1 MAAIAVKD
9 LRKVFPGSTEPV
21 TAIDGINFEI
31 AEATF
36 VSVVGPSG
44 CGKSTLLNILAGVE
58 QPTEGSATILARST
72 GGRVGYVFQEARL
85 LPWRTVMANMMFVQ
99 KERTPAVREDAKKYL
114 KMVGLEAFE
123 DSFPGQLS
131 GGMQQRAGIAR
142 AFAIKPAALLMDEPF
157 SHLDAFNARQLRRE
171 LATMW
176 LANRTTVVFVT
187 HDVAEAVELS
197 NRIIVME
204 RGGKIR
210 ADFVIDLPYPR
221 DPAEPDVAL
230 FKARVLGQFDDI
242 D

>member
-1 MAAIAVKD
+1 MAAIAVKG
-9 LRKVFPGSTEPV
+9 LRKVFPGATEPV
-21 TAIDGINFEI
+21 IAIDGIDFEI

-36 VSVVGPSG
+36 VSIVGPSG

-58 QPTEGSATILARST
+58 HPTEGSAVILARAS
-72 GGRVGYVFQEARL
+72 GARVGYVFQEARL
-85 LPWRTVMANMMFVQ
+85 LPWRSVMANMMFAQ
-99 KERTPAVREDAKKYL
+99 KERTPETREEARKYL
-114 KMVGLEAFE
+114 SMVGLDGFE

-171 LATMW
+171 LAKIW
-176 LANRTTVVFVT
+176 LGTRTTVVFVT

-204 RGGKIR
+204 KGGKIR
-210 ADFVIDLPYPR
+210 SDFTIDLPYPR
-221 DPAEPDVAL
+221 DPADPEVAL
-230 FKARVLGQFDDI
+230 FKARVLGEFEDI